1 MAHTINDLAGEEQ
14 LLLGQN
20 INIIAIPQRLLFP
33 KQELS
38 TIESGTFG
46 ILSVDVE
53 TVKSGEIPE
62 CFNIGWGAAERFYNI
77 VIKGKLP
84 RLVADAR
91 YNITATLVSHP
102 QYGLS
107 YQIVEIS
114 REDEIKTVDEEKEF
128 IYYVFGD
135 TLAKL
140 FYAVFDDPFKLFIG
154 NSDNAIDNLIRIQG
168 IGKKRAIKLVEKFR
182 KNAPNF
188 KAIVYLQGKYGL
200 TPTAVSS
207 LIQEYK
213 SIDTV
218 IEKIEENPYILSEV
232 DGWGF
237 ARCDKVALAKGI
249 SPESEFR
256 IKAYIKYYL
265 SEQAEINGHSWLY
278 LQDLYVAIKNFV
290 PAANKNKII
299 DCLQNATGRNCTKE
313 IPWLYYDETNK
324 RIGLKKYRIIE
335 EKICHELFRLLRYN
349 NQKYN
354 NPDLIDCVISKCEE
368 ENGWKYTEE
377 QKNAIYGC
385 IKNNVNIITGFS
397 GSGKTSVM
405 KPMVQYFLLNNL
417 EIAQTALSG
426 RAASNLSE
434 ITNIEGQ
441 TIHRLLGYKPEV
453 GFTKNK
459 TSPLRYDVIIID
471 EVSMNDNNLFL
482 SLLEACKDGCK
493 IIMLGDLNQIEPLG
507 WGNVFKDCL
516 ETNVVPCYRFTKIQ
530 RQAQKSAIIT
540 NSIKIANGEQI
551 IGNQP
556 INEVRGELKDLK
568 VVTYTDISESKS
580 RFLKEYTELIQ
591 KGVHPNDIVGI
602 VPMKTRGDLSCLVLN
617 NEIQKIV
624 NNDEELPSVRISLKE
639 GSYVLRLGDKVI
651 NKKNHYD
658 TVSYA
663 KFLEGETE
671 DVEPIYNGN
680 IGVIT
685 RIEKEFIVIDF
696 KQQKEVVVTRNY
708 WNDIMLGYVCSGHS
722 FQGSQAP
729 YIIVGVDMSSYMLL
743 SKEWLYTSETR
754 PRKYCVLVGQI
765 SAIKR
770 AINTSKIAKKQ
781 TWLKELLREENKSG

>member
-1 MAHTINDLAGEEQ
+1 MAYTINDLTGDEQ
-14 LLLGQN
+14 SLLGQN
-20 INIIAIPQRLLFP
+20 IKIEAIPQRLFYP
-33 KQELS
+33 KQEMS
-38 TIESGTFG
+38 TLEAGSFG
-46 ILSVDVE
+46 LLSVDVSE
-53 TVKSGEIPE
+53 VKDGAIPE
-62 CFNIGWGAAERFYNI
+62 CFNIGWGAGERFYNI
-77 VIKGKLP
+77 TVKGKLP
-84 RLVADAR
+84 RLMPDVH
-91 YNITATLVSHP
+91 YSIIATLVSHP

-107 YQIVEIS
+107 YQIVEMN
-114 REDEIKTVDEEKEF
+114 RADEINTVDEEKEF
-128 IYYVFGD
+128 IYYVFGNE
-135 TLAKL
+135 LASV
-140 FYAVFDDPFKLFIG
+140 FYAVFDNPFKLFIG
-154 NSDNAIDNLIRIQG
+154 NTDKAIEELSRIKGIKYKKAANL
-168 IGKKRAIKLVEKFR
+168 LEKFK

-200 TPTAVSS
+200 SPLAVSS
-207 LIQEYK
+207 LVAQYK
-213 SIDTV
+213 SVDTV
-218 IEKIEENPYILSEV
+218 IAKIKENPYVLTEV

-249 SPESEFR
+249 SVESPFR
-256 IKAYIKYYL
+256 IEAFVRHYL
-265 SEQAEINGHSWLY
+265 SEQAETNGHSWLY
-278 LQDLYVAIKNFV
+278 LQDLYVAIKNFI
-290 PAANKNKII
+290 PTANKNKII
-299 DCLQNATGRNCTKE
+299 DCLQNATGRNDTKE
-313 IPWLYYDETNK
+313 IPWLYYDEATK

-335 EKICHELFRLLRYN
+335 EKICSELFRLLRYD

-354 NPDLIDCVISKCEE
+354 NLDSIASVISKCEE
-368 ENGWKYTEE
+368 ENGWEYTEE
-377 QKNAIYGC
+377 QKAAIYGC
-385 IKNNVNIITGFS
+385 VKNNVNIITGFS

-453 GFTKNK
+453 GFTKDK
-459 TSPLRYDVIIID
+459 TSPLRYDVVIID

-516 ETNVVPCYRFTKIQ
+516 ETNVIPCYRFTKIQ

-556 INEVRGELKDLK
+556 INEIRGELKDLK
-568 VVTYTDISESKS
+568 IVTYTDISESKS
-580 RFLKEYTELIQ
+580 RFLKEYNELIQ
-591 KGVHPNDIVGI
+591 KGISSNDIVGI
-602 VPMKTRGDLSCLVLN
+602 VPMKTRGELSCLTLN

-624 NNDEELPSVRISLKE
+624 NNDEALPSIKISLKE

-663 KFLEGETE
+663 RFLEGETD

-680 IGVIT
+680 IGIIT
-685 RIEKEFIVIDF
+685 KIEKEFIVIDF
-696 KQQKEVVVTRNY
+696 KQQKEVVVTHDY

-765 SAIKR
+765 SAIKK
-770 AINTSKIAKKQ
+770 AVNTSKIAKKQ
-781 TWLKELLREENKSG
+781 TWLKELLQEENKNG